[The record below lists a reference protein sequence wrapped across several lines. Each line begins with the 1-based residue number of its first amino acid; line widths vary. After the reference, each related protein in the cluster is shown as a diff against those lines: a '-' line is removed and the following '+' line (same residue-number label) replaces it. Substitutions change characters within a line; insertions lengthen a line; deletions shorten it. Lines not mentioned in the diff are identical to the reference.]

1 MVLCCVVLDFVLLL
15 HILDFGNIKAA
26 DFISE
31 ISAAVVLW
39 V

>member
-1 MVLCCVVLDFVLLL
+1 MVLFCVVLDFVLLL
-15 HILDFGNIKAA
+15 CILGFGYRKAA